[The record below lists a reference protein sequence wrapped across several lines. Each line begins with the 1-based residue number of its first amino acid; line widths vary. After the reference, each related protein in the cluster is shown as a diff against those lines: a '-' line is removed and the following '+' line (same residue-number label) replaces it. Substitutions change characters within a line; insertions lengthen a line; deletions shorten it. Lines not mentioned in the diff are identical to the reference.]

1 MAQFKVGDKVR
12 LVKAREEGKFYD
24 EPDFYNSWE
33 PEMTQ
38 RVNNR
43 DEGIIEDIS
52 GVGIRV
58 VGWDYSYPPDS
69 FKLVCVAVD
78 WNKPLQ
84 TREGDPV
91 TIITR
96 EGRGKYSVM
105 GYIGNDEYITYW
117 RPDGRF
123 FDEQDTVGCDIINV
137 PEKPMSQE
145 VWLNVFKNSDGEL
158 RVGSTFTSRAKADS
172 SSVSDKRVACIKV
185 VFTEG
190 QFDN

>member
-1 MAQFKVGDKVR
+1 MTQFKVGDKVR
-12 LVKAREEGKFYD
+12 LVKAREDGKIYD
-24 EPDFYNSWE
+24 DPDFSNSWE

-38 RVNNR
+38 RVKNR
-43 DEGIIEDIS
+43 DEGIIESIANI
-52 GVGIRV
+52 GIRI
-58 VGWDYSYPPDS
+58 VGWEFSYPPES
-69 FKLVCVAVD
+69 FELVRAAIN

-84 TREGDPV
+84 TRDGDPV

-123 FDEQDTVGCDIINV
+123 FDEQVTDGCDIINV
-137 PEKPMSQE
+137 PEKQAQRE
-145 VWLNVFKNSDGEL
+145 VWYNVFKNTEGQL
-158 RVGSTFTSRAKADS
+158 NTGFTYESREKADG
-172 SSVSDKRVACIKV
+172 SSVADNRVACIKV
-185 VFTEG
+185 VLTEG

>member
-1 MAQFKVGDKVR
+1 MTQFKVGDKVR

-38 RVNNR
+38 RVKDR
-43 DEGIIEDIS
+43 DEGVIEDIA
-52 GVGIRV
+52 GTGIRV
-58 VGWDYSYPPDS
+58 VGWDYRHPPDS
-69 FKLVCVAVD
+69 FELVRAAINWD
-78 WNKPLQ
+78 KPLQ
-84 TREGDPV
+84 TREGDAV

-96 EGRGKYSVM
+96 EGRGKYSVI
-105 GYIGNDEYITYW
+105 GYVGDDTGVTFW
-117 RPDGRF
+117 LPDGRF
-123 FDEQDTVGCDIINV
+123 SETEDPNDIDIINV
-137 PEKPMSQE
+137 PEKPVQKE

-172 SSVSDKRVACIKV
+172 LGVSDKRVACIKV
-185 VFTEG
+185 VLTEG